1 MTTRSITSFLKS
13 PSAVAH
19 ALDWGKSAGKTL
31 LNISITGDKI
41 DLALASHP
49 ELDEP
54 LQPLP
59 SIPLRYETV
68 GNKKA
73 LKTEVGNEL
82 ADVLQKFNV
91 CGMVVNWPV
100 QQEGWVGKPAGK
112 VLHTLDQL
120 AANKRVINKN
130 RPICLWDE
138 EHNTLPEDDW
148 GRTALYSRSAKKS
161 LHVASEEQ
169 YKDPKYV
176 AADIWS
182 DYCAAHFPDVCKPLY
197 AAKVSYQRPTN
208 FAFLAEENTGKVYAS
223 S

>member
-19 ALDWGKSAGKTL
+19 ALDWGKTAGKTL
-31 LNISITGDKI
+31 LNLSITGDKI

-49 ELDEP
+49 EFDEP
-54 LQPLP
+54 LQQLP

-68 GNKKA
+68 GNKKT
-73 LKTEVGNEL
+73 LKAEVGHEL
-82 ADVLQKFNV
+82 AEVLQKFNV

-100 QQEGWVGKPAGK
+100 QSEGWVGKPAGK

-120 AANKRVINKN
+120 VANKRVVNSN

-148 GRTALYSRSAKKS
+148 GRTALYSRSTQKS
-161 LHVASEEQ
+161 HHVASKEQ

-182 DYCAAHFPDVCKPLY
+182 DYCAAHFPEVSQPLY
-197 AAKVSYQRPTN
+197 ASKPSYERPAQM
-208 FAFLAEENTGKVYAS
+208 AFLAPQNTKKVFAS